1 MEGLPSNVSVD
12 ANEDEGYAE
21 VVVRV
26 PPPGPFTYR
35 VRPARTGGGFVI
47 SDPLH
52 GKVLTATTFEQ
63 ACETAASLATA
74 LSERAA
80 EEAAAD
86 SA

>member
-1 MEGLPSNVSVD
+1 MEGLPPNVTVE
-12 ANEDEGYAE
+12 ANEDEGYAQ
-21 VVVRV
+21 VVVTV

-47 SDPLH
+47 SDPLD
-52 GKVLTATTFEQ
+52 GKLMTAKTFEQ
-63 ACETAASLATA
+63 ACGKATDLAVA

-86 SA
+86 

>member
-1 MEGLPSNVSVD
+1 MDSLPSNVSVEM
-12 ANEDEGYAE
+12 NEDEGYAQ
-21 VVVRV
+21 VVVTV

-52 GKVLTATTFEQ
+52 GKLLTATSFEE
-63 ACETAASLATA
+63 ACEVAMSLAVA

-86 SA
+86 C

>member
-1 MEGLPSNVSVD
+1 MDGLPANVSVE
-12 ANEDEGYAE
+12 ANEDEGYAQ
-21 VVVRV
+21 VVVAV

-52 GKVLTATTFEQ
+52 GKLLTATTFEE
-63 ACETAASLATA
+63 ACETATSLAVA

-80 EEAAAD
+80 EEAAAE
-86 SA
+86 SP

>member
-1 MEGLPSNVSVD
+1 MEGLPANVSVEV
-12 ANEDEGYAE
+12 NEDEGYARI
-21 VVVRV
+21 VVMV

-47 SDPLH
+47 SDPLN
-52 GKVLTATTFEQ
+52 GKLMTAKTFEQ
-63 ACETAASLATA
+63 ACNTAVDLAVA

-86 SA
+86 C

>member
-1 MEGLPSNVSVD
+1 MEGLPSNVSVE
-12 ANEDEGYAE
+12 ASEDEEFAQ
-21 VVVRV
+21 VVVTV

-47 SDPLH
+47 SDPLS
-52 GKVLTATTFEQ
+52 GKLMIATTFEQ
-63 ACETAASLATA
+63 ACNMATDLAVA

-86 SA
+86 C